1 MMHYSKAIVITV
13 LVLLPVCIP
22 SAGSSAAQE
31 PVAMLDWDSR
41 SFKGTTEY
49 NAVDLEGETV
59 LQAVAINSA
68 SALYRTQQV
77 DLTQTPYLHW
87 RWRIEQ
93 TQSNDKDE
101 RSKSG
106 DDYRARVYVV
116 RRDGWAFWRT
126 KAINYV
132 WSSAQPSGS
141 RWSNP
146 FAGEAVQMW
155 ALDSGLENAEQWQT
169 HVRDIREDWFTAFG
183 EHIESLDG
191 LALMTDTDN
200 AGGSVRSWYADIHFS
215 ASP

>member
-1 MMHYSKAIVITV
+1 MHFSKAIAITV
-13 LVLLPVCIP
+13 LVLLALCIP
-22 SAGSSAAQE
+22 SVSNFAQE
-31 PVAMLDWDSR
+31 PVAMLSWDSR

-49 NAVDLEGETV
+49 NAVTLEGETV
-59 LQAVAINSA
+59 LQAIATDSA
-68 SALYRTQQV
+68 SALYRTQQI
-77 DLTQTPYLHW
+77 DLTKTPYLHW

-93 TQSNDKDE
+93 SQAIDKDE

-116 RRDGWAFWRT
+116 RRNGWAFWRT

-141 RWSNP
+141 RWPNP

-155 ALDSGLENAEQWQT
+155 ALDSGMARAGQWRT
-169 HVRDIREDWFTAFG
+169 HVRDIREDWFAAFG
-183 EHIESLDG
+183 ERIENLDG

-200 AGGSVRSWYADIHFS
+200 AGGSARSWYADIHFS
-215 ASP
+215 ASR